1 MLSRLLTNLI
11 LLVIVVTLGVFIY
24 LTRND
29 DVVDH
34 RLTKLDANTITQIS
48 IKHNDRIVEL
58 KKIDKH
64 WRMLKPVD
72 IDANDFRVG
81 SVLNILS
88 TDSFGSYDPA
98 KLTLSKYGLDK
109 PKTSIQFNNDKLR
122 IEFGID
128 NPINHSRYVLVNG
141 KVHTI
146 SDQFYPL
153 ISSQVGTLVSPNLL
167 PRDAKITRIK
177 LPDQTLSKDKVGW
190 TSTNSKLT
198 TDAIQKVVD
207 AWKDAQAFGVHTY
220 EPRKSKG
227 RIEISIKSQDKPLIF
242 EISDLDPWMIIAR
255 PALNVEYHFNLKYI
269 DRLLHPGAEN
279 AKPKAN
285 TAGKNSSTPAP
296 GKTLLPAAHSTTAK
310 H

>member
-11 LLVIVVTLGVFIY
+11 LLVMVITLGIFIY

-34 RLTKLDANTITQIS
+34 RLTKLDAKTVTQIS
-48 IKHNDRIVEL
+48 IKHNDRVIEL

-81 SVLNILS
+81 SVLNILA

-98 KLTLSKYGLDK
+98 TLTLSQYGLDK
-109 PKTSIQFNNDKLR
+109 PTTSIEFDNGKLK

-128 NPINHSRYVLVNG
+128 NPVNHSRYVLVNG
-141 KVHTI
+141 KMHTI

-167 PRDAKITRIK
+167 PRGAVVTAIK

-198 TDAIQKVVD
+198 TDAIQKLVD
-207 AWKDAQAFGVHTY
+207 AWQDAQAFGVHTY

-227 RIEISIKSQDKPLIF
+227 RIEVSITSRKKPLIF

-255 PALNVEYHFNLKYI
+255 PALNVEYHFNLKYV
-269 DRLLHPGAEN
+269 DRLLHPGV
-279 AKPKAN
+279 KQPKAK
-285 TAGKNSSTPAP
+285 TASQKSAAPAV
-296 GKTLLPAAHSTTAK
+296 HSPIEN

>member
-1 MLSRLLTNLI
+1 MFSRLVTNLI
-11 LLVIVVTLGVFIY
+11 LLVIVVTLGAFIY

-34 RLTKLDANTITQIS
+34 RLTKLDPQSVTQIS
-48 IKHNDRIVEL
+48 IIHNGRDVEL
-58 KKIDKH
+58 KKTDKH
-64 WRMLKPVD
+64 WRMLKPD
-72 IDANDFRVG
+72 NIDANDFRVG

-98 KLTLSKYGLDK
+98 KLTLSEYGLDK
-109 PKTSIQFNNDKLR
+109 PKTSILFDNGKR
-122 IEFGID
+122 KIEFGIN

-167 PRDAKITRIK
+167 PRGAEITRIE

-190 TSTNSKLT
+190 SSTNAKLT
-198 TDAIQKVVD
+198 TDAIQKLVN

-220 EPRKSKG
+220 QPRKSKG
-227 RIEISIKSQDKPLIF
+227 RIEVSIKSQDKPLIF

-255 PALNVEYHFNLKYI
+255 PALNVEYHFNLKYV
-269 DRLLHPGAEN
+269 DRLLHPGAE
-279 AKPKAN
+279 KDK
-285 TAGKNSSTPAP
+285 TRTSTSSKNSSTPAA
-296 GKTLLPAAHSTTAK
+296 GHALSHVAHALETK

>member
-1 MLSRLLTNLI
+1 MFPRLLTNMI
-11 LLVIVVTLGVFIY
+11 LLVIVITLGIFIY
-24 LTRND
+24 VTRND

-34 RLTKLDANTITQIS
+34 RLTKLDANNVTQIS
-48 IKHNDRIVEL
+48 IFHNGRDLEL

-64 WRMLKPVD
+64 WRMLKPTN

-88 TDSFGSYDPA
+88 TNSFGSYDPA
-98 KLTLSKYGLDK
+98 KLELSKYGLDK
-109 PKTSIQFNNDKLR
+109 PKTWMLIDKLK

-167 PRDAKITRIK
+167 PRGAEITRIK
-177 LPDQTLSKDKVGW
+177 LPDQTLSKDKIGW
-190 TSTNSKLT
+190 TSTDTHLT
-198 TDAIQKVVD
+198 TDAIQKLVD
-207 AWKDAQAFGVHTY
+207 AWKGAQAFGVHTY
-220 EPRKSKG
+220 QPRKSKG
-227 RIEISIKSQDKPLIF
+227 RIEVSIKSQDKPLIF

-269 DRLLHPGAEN
+269 DRLLHPGAEK
-279 AKPKAN
+279 AK
-285 TAGKNSSTPAP
+285 TSSKNNPPPAP
-296 GKTLLPAAHSTTAK
+296 DHTLPPAAHNTATK